1 MRQTYYMG
9 ERRAAR
15 SASIQTVTATPESV
29 GLGGLIQI
37 ESLHDIKFVMYSTV
51 CILSEKK
58 KKSYE
63 NLCCLVHH
71 LRTEFDFLKN

>member
-1 MRQTYYMG
+1 MG

-58 KKSYE
+58 KK
-63 NLCCLVHH
+63 L
-71 LRTEFDFLKN
+71 

>member
-58 KKSYE
+58 KKAMKTCVVLYTILE
-63 NLCCLVHH
+63 QNL
-71 LRTEFDFLKN
+71 TF

>member
-58 KKSYE
+58 KKPMKTCVVLYTILE
-63 NLCCLVHH
+63 QNL
-71 LRTEFDFLKN
+71 TF

>member
-37 ESLHDIKFVMYSTV
+37 ESLHDIKFV
-51 CILSEKK
+51 KK
-58 KKSYE
+58 KKKAMKTCVVLYTILE
-63 NLCCLVHH
+63 QNL
-71 LRTEFDFLKN
+71 TF